1 MALDT
6 QLRNQAYAK
15 TIMDKA
21 APASARTPDAA
32 TRDAPEEEEVGE
44 GEESDELDELDGD
57 FERDVLDGDPVLLG
71 EDAAPVAVLDGD
83 AAADAPTPAKTGPL
97 SVSYMQKVRYSRL

>member
-1 MALDT
+1 
-6 QLRNQAYAK
+6 
-15 TIMDKA
+15 MDNA

-32 TRDAPEEEEVGE
+32 TRDAPEGEEVGE

-57 FERDVLDGDPVLLG
+57 FERDVLDEDPVLL
-71 EDAAPVAVLDGD
+71 EDDAAAVAVFDGD

-97 SVSYMQKVRYSRL
+97 SVSCMQKMRNSSI